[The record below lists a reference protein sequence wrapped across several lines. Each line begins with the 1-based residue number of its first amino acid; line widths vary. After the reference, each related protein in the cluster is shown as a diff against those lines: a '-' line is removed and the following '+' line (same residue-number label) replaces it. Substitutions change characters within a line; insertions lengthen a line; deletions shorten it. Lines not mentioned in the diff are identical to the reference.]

1 MLTLYA
7 FSTENWK
14 RPKDEVSFLMQLP
27 VDFFDTFVP
36 ELIKENV
43 KVHVMGYENVLP
55 EHTQDAV
62 RRAIEQT
69 KNNTGMVLNFAL
81 NYGSRAEIVTAVQE
95 IAEEV
100 AKGEIHAEEID
111 DELIAKH
118 LMTGFLPKELQDPEL
133 MIRTSGE
140 ERISNFLLWQ
150 IAYSELYFT
159 KALWPDFDG
168 AHLEEAIAS
177 YQNRDRRFGGVKKQ
191 KMRRGS
197 VMKQRVITAAV
208 ALVLFIPIIWIGG
221 IAVELTAAILAVVG
235 VYELFRMKG
244 LTLLSFE
251 GVLSAVGAVLLV
263 LPKERWFFFLPENV
277 STFMLFY
284 LIVMILLG
292 TSVISKNTYTIDEAG
307 FPVLV
312 SLYVGIG
319 FQNFV
324 NARTESLAVL
334 IFGLFIVWATDIGA
348 YMVGR
353 RYGQHKLSPD
363 ISPNKTIEGAL
374 GGIGSAVVVAFLY
387 LLLYPAKELFNH
399 GMFVMLLMTII
410 FSAVGQFGDLVESAI
425 KRHYDV
431 KDSGNILPGHGGIL
445 DRFDSLLFVFPI
457 MHLFGII

>member
-1 MLTLYA
+1 
-7 FSTENWK
+7 
-14 RPKDEVSFLMQLP
+14 
-27 VDFFDTFVP
+27 
-36 ELIKENV
+36 
-43 KVHVMGYENVLP
+43 
-55 EHTQDAV
+55 
-62 RRAIEQT
+62 
-69 KNNTGMVLNFAL
+69 
-81 NYGSRAEIVTAVQE
+81 
-95 IAEEV
+95 
-100 AKGEIHAEEID
+100 
-111 DELIAKH
+111 
-118 LMTGFLPKELQDPEL
+118 
-133 MIRTSGE
+133 
-140 ERISNFLLWQ
+140 
-150 IAYSELYFT
+150 
-159 KALWPDFDG
+159 
-168 AHLEEAIAS
+168 
-177 YQNRDRRFGGVKKQ
+177 
-191 KMRRGS
+191 
-197 VMKQRVITAAV
+197 MKQRVITAAV

-312 SLYVGIG
+312 SLYVGKG